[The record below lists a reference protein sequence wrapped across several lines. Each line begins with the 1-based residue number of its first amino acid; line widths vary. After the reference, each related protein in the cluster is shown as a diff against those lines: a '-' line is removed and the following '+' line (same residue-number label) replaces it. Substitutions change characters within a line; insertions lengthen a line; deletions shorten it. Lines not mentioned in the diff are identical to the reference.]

1 MFARELHSGWTSWG
15 NEVLKLQ
22 AASRFVR
29 LKGAGAGLRDAPD
42 VAAEARAAARLVH
55 SP

>member
-29 LKGAGAGLRDAPD
+29 RKAGAGLRDAPD
-42 VAAEARAAARLVH
+42 VAAEARAAARLVQ